1 MVIDIAAHISNL
13 LYQNDCV
20 NLPGLGRLFTQYQPA
35 YIHHIE
41 GIINPP
47 SKSISFSE
55 EIKEDNNALVNAISQ
70 SHHLN
75 LLQAEI
81 VMNDYVDS
89 IKNSLS
95 FNEEVDIPNVGKL
108 YKDYES
114 NIAFSPVDANYNL
127 ATFGLPEL
135 KFEPIK
141 LNKELLINKL
151 DSTTKESENIT
162 QYTDNSNPKIQPNTN
177 QKSKLIWLIPII
189 LGIMVAFFV
198 YKFYV
203 NKKNNNVNSSPTAL
217 YENDE
222 HNTIDLGNKSIEQ
235 DNAIN
240 QNEEKIKQL
249 ENMPLPEELQNI
261 DTLKNNQANIE
272 IKKQSEATKEPKIKE
287 KSELNTNPKGSN
299 SNTCIVIAG
308 AFRDRNNL
316 KKLEKSLNK
325 GNWTV
330 YKDKKNGLYRIGVQ
344 FDFQNQK
351 DKSSKIEEIRKI
363 APESW
368 VLKN

>member
-13 LYQNDCV
+13 LYQNDYV

-41 GIINPP
+41 GVINPP

-55 EIKEDNNALVNAISQ
+55 EIKEDNNLLVNAISH
-70 SHHLN
+70 SHQLN

-114 NIAFSPVDANYNL
+114 QIAFSPAVTNYN
-127 ATFGLPEL
+127 ASTFGLPEL
-135 KFEPIK
+135 KFDPIK
-141 LNKELLINKL
+141 LSKELLINKL
-151 DSTTKESENIT
+151 DDTTNETENIT
-162 QYTDNSNPKIQPNTN
+162 QNTVNSNPKIQPKKK
-177 QKSKLIWLIPII
+177 QSSKLYWLIPIL
-189 LGIMVAFFV
+189 LGIMVAFFA
-198 YKFYV
+198 YKFYI
-203 NKKNNNVNSSPTAL
+203 NKKNSNTNSSPTAL

-249 ENMPLPEELQNI
+249 ENMPLPEELQNV
-261 DTLKNNQANIE
+261 DTLKNNHANIE
-272 IKKQSEATKEPKIKE
+272 IEKRNETTNETEIKV
-287 KSELNTNPKGSN
+287 KSEMNINPKVSN

-325 GNWTV
+325 GNWTI

-344 FDFQNQK
+344 FDFQNNR
-351 DKSSKIEEIRKI
+351 DKSTKIEEIRKI

-368 VLKN
+368 VLKI